1 MSALL
6 AQASHRRLSDAST
19 NCSAAAVPTPSAT
32 GCQLQGWRQCE
43 GFRGPSGQ
51 GGRMGRGEE
60 AAWFSCQSRGCGA
73 VGPARRSGFL
83 GWGRGFWRG
92 VATSP
97 EGRGRSCEC
106 PLRGEAP
113 SWGHPQWL
121 AKMRTVDT
129 CQRCWGWEG
138 RGSGNARGQQPG
150 RGGAG
155 GSPSPTLLLPCHI
168 SPPLSRMR
176 LLPAAP

>member
-1 MSALL
+1 MTLQPTAQQQQFPHPQPLGANCRGGGSVKGSGGL
-6 AQASHRRLSDAST
+6 AARE
-19 NCSAAAVPTPSAT
+19 
-32 GCQLQGWRQCE
+32 GGW
-43 GFRGPSGQ
+43 G
-51 GGRMGRGEE
+51 GGRE

-92 VATSP
+92 VATFP